1 MLYLSFPSVLE
12 VFSSPGQGIP
22 DEPPN
27 VMPDVRIPEREER
40 RLPRQCNS
48 QKGKLIADSSQG
60 SCGTQHSAAGSES
73 PEPKLLHK
81 FIG

>member
-27 VMPDVRIPEREER
+27 VMPDVRIPGREER
-40 RLPRQCNS
+40 RLPRQCNL
-48 QKGKLIADSSQG
+48 QRKGSLIADWSQG
-60 SCGTQHSAAGSES
+60 SRRIQRSGTGIFFFKETA
-73 PEPKLLHK
+73 
-81 FIG
+81 FIVF